1 MMYMPPGSLVVEIVG
16 DFKDVNMPVCGYYGP
31 MAAIM
36 GHHHYLYGF
45 DHMNREKLNATIPA
59 MEAHKFYTH
68 LQSLKKTLKP

>member
-1 MMYMPPGSLVVEIVG
+1 
-16 DFKDVNMPVCGYYGP
+16 